1 LWLWRALGG
10 NSSATTRPV
19 ASGRRRTLTSVVS
32 YEFREAVY
40 QLTDDQ
46 ATLLA
51 ERLRNYAKGTFPA
64 AVKRAADLS
73 GNPNWT
79 DGALAVADFT
89 EEVLVGNLNAP
100 LPLDGKSAEA
110 AYWTLRLMR
119 GLGPSTKKTGA
130 AALRDALAQRF
141 SKRTPARRAA

>member
-1 LWLWRALGG
+1 V
-10 NSSATTRPV
+10 PI
-19 ASGRRRTLTSVVS
+19 ASEPRRTLRAVVS
-32 YEFREAVY
+32 FEFRELMY
-40 QLTDDQ
+40 ELTDNQ

-64 AVKRAADLS
+64 AVKRVADLS

-89 EEVLVGNLNAP
+89 EEVLVGNLEGP

-110 AYWTLRLMR
+110 TYWALRLMQ
-119 GLGPSTKKTGA
+119 GLGRSAGRADA
-130 AALRDALAQRF
+130 AALRDALAEGFNKQPPV
-141 SKRTPARRAA
+141 KHAA

>member
-1 LWLWRALGG
+1 
-10 NSSATTRPV
+10 
-19 ASGRRRTLTSVVS
+19 VVS
-32 YEFREAVY
+32 FEFCELIYE
-40 QLTDDQ
+40 LTDDQ

-64 AVKRAADLS
+64 AVKRITDLS

-89 EEVLVGNLNAP
+89 EELLVGNLEGP

-110 AYWTLRLMR
+110 TYWTLRLMQ
-119 GLGPSTKKTGA
+119 GLGRSAERADA
-130 AALRDALAQRF
+130 AALRDALAERF
-141 SKRTPARRAA
+141 ARQAPVNRAA

>member
-1 LWLWRALGG
+1 MV
-10 NSSATTRPV
+10 SFEFCE
-19 ASGRRRTLTSVVS
+19 SV
-32 YEFREAVY
+32 YK
-40 QLTDDQ
+40 LTDHQ

-64 AVKRAADLS
+64 AVKRVADLS

-89 EEVLVGNLNAP
+89 EELLVGNLAGP

-110 AYWTLRLMR
+110 TYWALRLMQ
-119 GLGPSTKKTGA
+119 GLGPSTARTDA
-130 AALRDALAQRF
+130 VALRDVLAERF
-141 SKRTPARRAA
+141 TKQAPVKRAA

>member
-1 LWLWRALGG
+1 M
-10 NSSATTRPV
+10 
-19 ASGRRRTLTSVVS
+19 VS
-32 YEFREAVY
+32 FEFCELIYE
-40 QLTDDQ
+40 LTDDQ

-64 AVKRAADLS
+64 AVKRITDLS

-89 EEVLVGNLNAP
+89 EELLVGNLEGP

-110 AYWTLRLMR
+110 TYWTLRLMQ
-119 GLGPSTKKTGA
+119 GLGRSAERADA
-130 AALRDALAQRF
+130 AALRDALAEHF
-141 SKRTPARRAA
+141 ARQAPVNRAA

>member
-1 LWLWRALGG
+1 MV
-10 NSSATTRPV
+10 SFEFCE
-19 ASGRRRTLTSVVS
+19 LTYV
-32 YEFREAVY
+32 
-40 QLTDDQ
+40 LTDNQ

-64 AVKRAADLS
+64 AVKRVADLS

-89 EEVLVGNLNAP
+89 EELLVGNLAGP

-110 AYWTLRLMR
+110 TYWALRLMQ
-119 GLGPSTKKTGA
+119 GLGRSADGADA
-130 AALRDALAQRF
+130 AALRDALAGRF
-141 SKRTPARRAA
+141 TKQAPVERAA